1 MSGTS
6 FCTCEMMSAKPVHRV
21 VLNSSEVNFS
31 GLDLNCSYFGFLF
44 IANLFSDSCIQLQYL
59 ITVIFLFCRHFPPT
73 NISVES
79 IKNNNSGEAEVRSEM
94 FELLMIIFQV

>member
-1 MSGTS
+1 MLKTSADNIILQLCEGPVFMSGTS

-21 VLNSSEVNFS
+21 VLNTSEVNFS

-73 NISVES
+73 NISV
-79 IKNNNSGEAEVRSEM
+79 A
-94 FELLMIIFQV
+94 

>member
-6 FCTCEMMSAKPVHRV
+6 FCSCEMMSAKPVHRV
-21 VLNSSEVNFS
+21 VLNTSEVNFS
-31 GLDLNCSYFGFLF
+31 DLDLNCSYFGFLF

-73 NISVES
+73 NISV
-79 IKNNNSGEAEVRSEM
+79 A
-94 FELLMIIFQV
+94 

>member
-21 VLNSSEVNFS
+21 VLNTSEVNFS

-44 IANLFSDSCIQLQYL
+44 IANLFSDSCI
-59 ITVIFLFCRHFPPT
+59 
-73 NISVES
+73 
-79 IKNNNSGEAEVRSEM
+79 
-94 FELLMIIFQV
+94 

>member
-21 VLNSSEVNFS
+21 VLNTSEVNFS